1 MLDSLWDRMLTEL
14 ERRLPASALDSW
26 LRPCRLAALDGDDL
40 RIAAPNKYTRDWLMQ
55 NHLGALET
63 AAREI
68 FGGNPRVG
76 IIIDSALSTNP
87 PAHPAP
93 SLDPHSLPS
102 GLSARYTFDSF
113 VVGNSNQFA
122 QAACQAVAELPSK
135 AYNPLF
141 IYGGVGL
148 GKTHLLHAVGHQI
161 AAPLPGP
168 PPALSLDRAV
178 HERAHQRDPLRPHRR
193 VPRQVPHHRSP
204 PDRRHPV
211 HLRQGAHAGRV
222 LPHVQRPLRGPP
234 SDRPLQSTA
243 PPKEIPE
250 IEERLRS
257 RFEWGLIADIQPPDF
272 ETRVAILKK
281 KAAIERILL
290 PDDVAYLIA
299 SRIKANIREIEGSLT
314 RMIAFCSL
322 SGRDMN
328 TDLAQEVLADL
339 WSEEEK
345 VITIE
350 QIQRKAA
357 DFFGVKL
364 SDMRA
369 KGRTKAI
376 AFPRQIAMYLARQ
389 LTHASLAEVG
399 PCLRRQGSHH
409 RSPRRRENPK
419 PSQRRSQIQEDH
431 RQHHPELPPVIPT
444 FSLAFHLS
452 IHCTRPAASIGL
464 RAHFAAPHYP
474 QPRLRLLRRS
484 LLSSSFNNW
493 SLLWKSMW
501 IVTRFSEASR
511 WFTTSSSL
519 ARPCRSSPMYWSRRK
534 AISCA

>member
-1 MLDSLWDRMLTEL
+1 MPKVPEMLTSLWDRMLTEL

-68 FGGNPRVG
+68 FGGNPRVS
-76 IIIDSALSTNP
+76 IVIDSALPASH
-87 PAHPAP
+87 PAHSAPA
-93 SLDPHSLPS
+93 LDPQSLPS
-102 GLSARYTFDSF
+102 GLSTRYTFDSF

-161 AAPLPGP
+161 ARLYPSLRLLY
-168 PPALSLDRAV
+168 LSTERFTNELINAIRYDRTAEFRAKYRTIDLLLIDDIQFISGK
-178 HERAHQRDPLRPHRR
+178 ERTQEEFFHTFNDLYEARHQI
-193 VPRQVPHHRSP
+193 
-204 PDRRHPV
+204 
-211 HLRQGAHAGRV
+211 V
-222 LPHVQRPLRGPP
+222 LS
-234 SDRPLQSTA
+234 SDS

-399 PCLRRQGSHH
+399 RAFGGKDHTTVLHAVEKIQNLLN
-409 RSPRRRENPK
+409 EDPK
-419 PSQRRSQIQEDH
+419 FKKTID
-431 RQHHPELPPVIPT
+431 
-444 FSLAFHLS
+444 S
-452 IHCTRPAASIGL
+452 IT
-464 RAHFAAPHYP
+464 
-474 QPRLRLLRRS
+474 Q
-484 LLSSSFNNW
+484 SFP
-493 SLLWKSMW
+493 L
-501 IVTRFSEASR
+501 
-511 WFTTSSSL
+511 
-519 ARPCRSSPMYWSRRK
+519 
-534 AISCA
+534 